1 MLPKVLLIDDDM
13 VTWAICEMVLNK
25 TQFCEQLEK
34 LGNGKEG
41 IDYFSS
47 YFDKKKRG
55 EADVQIP
62 NLILLDLNMPVM
74 DGWSFLEDYIRKYAE
89 RLPQTRIAILSSTVN
104 PEDFIRA
111 QRYPIVIDFI
121 NKPLTIEFIEEFKGH
136 EALKYYFS

>member
-1 MLPKVLLIDDDM
+1 MLNKVLLIDDDM

-25 TQFCEQLEK
+25 TEFTRKIEK

-47 YFDKKKRG
+47 YFEKKKRG
-55 EADVQIP
+55 EEVSAPD
-62 NLILLDLNMPVM
+62 LILLDLNMPVM
-74 DGWSFLEDYIRKYAE
+74 DGWTFLEDYIRKYAE

-111 QRYPIVIDFI
+111 QKYSIVVDFI
-121 NKPLTIEFIEEFKGH
+121 NKPLTIELVEELKSH
-136 EALKYYFS
+136 EAFRHFFS

>member
-25 TQFCEQLEK
+25 TQFCEQVEK
-34 LGNGKEG
+34 LGHGKEG

-47 YFDKKKRG
+47 YFDKKKKG
-55 EADVQIP
+55 ETVVAPD
-62 NLILLDLNMPVM
+62 LILLDLNMPVM

-89 RLPQTRIAILSSTVN
+89 RLPQTKVAILSSTVN

-111 QRYPIVIDFI
+111 QRYEIVIDFI
-121 NKPLTIEFIEEFKGH
+121 NKPLTIEFIEEFKNH
-136 EALKYYFS
+136 EALKQYFS

>member
-47 YFDKKKRG
+47 YFERKKKG
-55 EADVQIP
+55 ETAVTAPD
-62 NLILLDLNMPVM
+62 LILLDLNMPVM
-74 DGWSFLEDYIRKYAE
+74 DGWNFLEDYIRKYAE

-121 NKPLTIEFIEEFKGH
+121 NKPLTIEFVEEFKNH
-136 EALKYYFS
+136 EALRQYFS

>member
-41 IDYFSS
+41 IDYFSA
-47 YFDKKKRG
+47 YFERKKKG
-55 EADVQIP
+55 ETTVTAPD
-62 NLILLDLNMPVM
+62 LILLDLNMPVM

-121 NKPLTIEFIEEFKGH
+121 NKPLTIEFVEEFKNH
-136 EALKYYFS
+136 EALRQYFS